1 MRGEGHHKNKTTSA
15 SEKFDMVERREFPE
29 GMRVCITGGIYKKH
43 GYSGK
48 IAGSTP
54 CMVDVAV
61 PGLKR
66 VLRVRRTSVESA
78 NADAEETTTEDPPTR
93 GPPSVAEV
101 VARDELL
108 RTNLAELC
116 VRLTRHGFH
125 AGDQDIHNL
134 VDAVMVA
141 VREKRK

>member
-1 MRGEGHHKNKTTSA
+1 MG
-15 SEKFDMVERREFPE
+15 ERREYPE

-43 GYSGK
+43 GYSGE

-78 NADAEETTTEDPPTR
+78 SADAEETTTEDPPSR
-93 GPPSVAEV
+93 RQPSVAE
-101 VARDELL
+101 A
-108 RTNLAELC
+108 
-116 VRLTRHGFH
+116 
-125 AGDQDIHNL
+125 
-134 VDAVMVA
+134 VA
-141 VREKRK
+141 VSGRLQKRATIKDAPTGVEDDET